1 MEDRVRAQGD
11 KPGAMGRPPFPPRGP
26 PRKLDAVPEKPM
38 RGSSAVGADD
48 YLSLP
53 DGDFSPT
60 EWTAAFDE
68 KTAVEVDGIAGSFR
82 CYFSGNRDRKI
93 ALIFLHGGGQSALS
107 WGVCCRLLKEQLKD
121 SDVQLVAYDARGHGE
136 TTAIPEDD
144 LSAERMVEDAVRLIH
159 TLFSNRPESQQIIL
173 VGHSMVSGSG
183 TSSASGGKFLRDTDE
198 RDGLP
203 MNAIIR

>member
-1 MEDRVRAQGD
+1 MLL
-11 KPGAMGRPPFPPRGP
+11 F
-26 PRKLDAVPEKPM
+26 
-38 RGSSAVGADD
+38 
-48 YLSLP
+48 
-53 DGDFSPT
+53 
-60 EWTAAFDE
+60 
-68 KTAVEVDGIAGSFR
+68 
-82 CYFSGNRDRKI
+82 RDRKI